1 MEYTLEDYWADI
13 PIGRENA
20 IDYNELTIMWGMPKR
35 SVRNKLHQLS
45 KHDNGDGFVLIR
57 SSNWCGFYKTDDRAE
72 IEAYRRE
79 VLNRARHT
87 FAPFRKIDR
96 ILGNNEN
103 QLVIEL

>member
-1 MEYTLEDYWADI
+1 MEKDYWADI
-13 PIGRENA
+13 PKGRENA
-20 IDYNELTIMWGMPKR
+20 IDYYELMDKWGLTKR
-35 SVRNKLHQLS
+35 GVRNKLHQLS
-45 KHDNGDGFVLIR
+45 KQDNGDGFILIR

-72 IEAYRRE
+72 IEAYRQE

-96 ILGNNEN
+96 ILGHDEN